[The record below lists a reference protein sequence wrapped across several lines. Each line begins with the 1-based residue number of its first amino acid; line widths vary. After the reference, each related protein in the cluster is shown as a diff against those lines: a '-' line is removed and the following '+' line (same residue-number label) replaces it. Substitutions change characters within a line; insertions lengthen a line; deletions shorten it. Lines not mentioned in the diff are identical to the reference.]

1 MGKNS
6 FTDFLKYIPSQKEVS
21 LVIAKDE
28 NELSELTKTFE
39 DHGFRQAVDVLDLFK
54 HVTKPTKVFFIAK
67 DSLPK
72 DMYDFVIQYPTGQVE
87 IYDKFNLRSQT
98 MIPNY
103 HDVSVVFVMT
113 KDVLKK
119 TQVSGFQVLEQV
131 GMTYQS

>member
-6 FTDFLKYIPSQKEVS
+6 FTDFLKYISSQKEVS

-28 NELSELTKTFE
+28 SELSELTKILE
-39 DHGFRQAVDVLDLFK
+39 DQGFRQAVDALDLFK
-54 HVTKPTKVFFIAK
+54 HITKPTKVFFIAK
-67 DSLPK
+67 DTLPK

-87 IYDKFNLRSQT
+87 TYDKFNLRSQT
-98 MIPNY
+98 VIPNY
-103 HDVSVVFVMT
+103 YDVSIIFAMT